1 MPGYRVIKLYET
13 GEIESEVTRLTGVLT
28 MLQIQSLG
36 Y

>member
-13 GEIESEVTRLTGVLT
+13 GEIESEVTRLPGTLT
-28 MLQIQSLG
+28 ELQIESSG